1 MIMSATPRG
10 VCGRPRLLLTAL
22 RENPTLIA
30 GRRLAQLH
38 PPRTFEIV
46 VQSGSP
52 DIVLH
57 MESGYIGLMD
67 LPRLF
72 KQVGDYRQARHF
84 LFSESDWPYA
94 VLAGAYPSLTKGLP
108 WAYSWSYLPSPSRFG
123 GEIHPPSAD
132 RAYLFSFL
140 GRTDTHW
147 VRRQLLALDS
157 PDTPC
162 LSIADAPSRF
172 ANFDYTRTYLELIAR
187 SRFALCPR
195 GFGASSIRLFEAM
208 ALGCAPVI
216 ISDAWQPPPG
226 IAWPEFSVVVSEG
239 EVMRIPQILSGL
251 QKDADKMG
259 RRAREVFE
267 QNFAP
272 EVFFDRLLGLLLAQR
287 TKTDT
292 VGTIASCAWHAL
304 GWREFYS
311 IGHLA
316 KSRLGSALRR
326 AS

>member
-1 MIMSATPRG
+1 MSAIPTG

-30 GRRLAQLH
+30 GRMLAELH
-38 PPRTFEIV
+38 PPRTFDITLP
-46 VQSGSP
+46 SNTP

-57 MESGYIGLMD
+57 MESGYVGPLD
-67 LPRLF
+67 LPLLL
-72 KQVGDYRQARHF
+72 KQVGAHRQARHF

-108 WAYSWSYLPSPSRFG
+108 WAYSWSYLPSPSRSCC
-123 GEIHPPSAD
+123 EILALAAE
-132 RAYLFSFL
+132 RTYLFSFL

-147 VRRQLLALDS
+147 VRRQLVALDG

-172 ANFDYTRTYLELIAR
+172 ANFDYTRSYLELIAR

-226 IAWPEFSVVVSEG
+226 IAWPEFSVVVAEG
-239 EVMRIPQILSGL
+239 EVMRIPQILRGL
-251 QKDADKMG
+251 QTDADRMG
-259 RRAREVFE
+259 KRAKEIFD

-272 EVFFDRLLGLLLAQR
+272 EVFFDRLLGLLLAQ
-287 TKTDT
+287 TTETDT
-292 VGTIASCAWHAL
+292 VGAIASRAWHAL

-316 KSRLGSALRR
+316 KSKLGSALRR